1 MTEKSD
7 PNFIT
12 PLAIWRSFQEA
23 NLDAWSQGMAALV
36 NTDAYAESMRNFLD
50 TYISTSA
57 PFRKVLDQYMAI
69 WLSNMNMPSRD
80 EIARLE
86 QRMITTE
93 IRLNSLSGQLDQL
106 VAMLQGQQTQT
117 RTASNTYTAGIEQL
131 ESHTQELDTKTDQLI
146 RLLEEQKATL
156 TALVGEKP
164 EAAEATQ
171 DIVKRAD
178 LTIDMLQFLKQRF
191 DTLLDQN
198 QERSSELSRQVSA
211 LEQRTQEIS
220 QKLDQHASLIAQPP
234 QPTDEQKQHQQ
245 HSQERL
251 NRLETNS
258 TELTTLLQN
267 HLNQTNETASSQTN
281 KITDLDQRVQGIE
294 QSISQL
300 HTLMQQHAQQPPA
313 PPPTPT
319 TDEDSTAEIAQIES
333 RINALDDKTAQV
345 LEALQ
350 TVQDKLQTMTPKPRT
365 RKTTSTRKTTRKTT
379 SAKEKEAADTEPD
392 SPAES

>member
-1 MTEKSD
+1 MSEKSD

-50 TYISTSA
+50 TYVSTSA

-106 VAMLQGQQTQT
+106 FTMLQGQQTQT

-164 EAAEATQ
+164 ETAEATQ
-171 DIVKRAD
+171 DMVKRAD

-191 DTLLDQN
+191 DTLIDQS
-198 QERSSELSRQVSA
+198 QEKSGELVRQVSV
-211 LEQRTQEIS
+211 LEQRAQEIS
-220 QKLDQHASLIAQPP
+220 QKLDQHAAVIAQPP

-245 HSQERL
+245 HSEERL
-251 NRLETNS
+251 NRLETNT

-267 HLNQTNETASSQTN
+267 YLDQTNQTASSQTN

-300 HTLMQQHAQQPPA
+300 HSLMQQHAQQPPA
-313 PPPTPT
+313 PPPAPN

-333 RINALDDKTAQV
+333 RINALDDKTVQV

-365 RKTTSTRKTTRKTT
+365 RKTTSTKKTTSKTT
-379 SAKEKEAADTEPD
+379 SAKEKAAADAKPD
-392 SPAES
+392 SPAET